1 MELTAGLIVQ
11 KPRMDE
17 IWRILAL
24 IKPISLVKPSWAAFS
39 RAFHPSWRHRQQFR
53 ILTRHAGPGEFLR
66 LRHQT
71 MPYMRSVMFEELERS
86 RPLLPHLLTD
96 PPPPPS
102 SLFSPLS

>member
-39 RAFHPSWRHRQQFR
+39 RAFHPSWRHREQFR
-53 ILTRHAGPGEFLR
+53 ILTRDTLD
-66 LRHQT
+66 
-71 MPYMRSVMFEELERS
+71 LENS
-86 RPLLPHLLTD
+86 FDQDIKQFHT
-96 PPPPPS
+96 
-102 SLFSPLS
+102 